1 MFERKKRSGV
11 LLCYPFEEKRL
22 SKWPAPYI
30 VQPKLD
36 GIRCRAQKMDGG
48 NFILMSSTEEILFSV
63 PHILET
69 LNENSNYL
77 PNELDGELYNHDLQF
92 ESIYSVTSRTAN
104 IHPNHEQISFHVF
117 DLPDDE
123 GTPQI
128 ERFLALDSLNQTFYN
143 TNCLVPVEYRIA
155 HNFTDVISAYVE
167 FTENN
172 YEGIIVRDHTA
183 PYIRRRSTQIMK
195 FKPKKQDAYLIVGGQ
210 EEVDKNGNPKNSL
223 GAFLCDSGDGSGETF
238 SVGSGLTQSQRR
250 QYWDNLQYL
259 ISNNFYALVEYQHIT
274 PGRKVPRF
282 PIFTSVI
289 SPEEAR
295 KYEE

>member
-11 LLCYPFEEKRL
+11 MLCYPFEEKRL
-22 SKWPAPYI
+22 DKYPPPYI

-36 GIRCRAQKMDGG
+36 GVRCRAQKMYKG
-48 NFILMSSTEEILFSV
+48 NFILMSSTEELIFSV
-63 PHILET
+63 PHILEA
-69 LNENSNYL
+69 LNAYSLYL
-77 PNELDGELYNHDLQF
+77 PEELDGELYAHDLQF
-92 ESIYSVTSRTAN
+92 ESIYSITSRTAN
-104 IHPNHEQISFHVF
+104 IHPNHEQIKFHIF
-117 DLPDDE
+117 DLPDNE

-143 TNCLVPVEYRIA
+143 TNCLIPVEYRIA
-155 HNFTDVISAYVE
+155 HNFTDVITAYAE
-167 FTENN
+167 FTDAN

-183 PYIRRRSTQIMK
+183 PYIRRRSTQVMK

-210 EEVDKNGNPKNSL
+210 EEYDKHGNPKESL

-238 SVGSGLTQSQRR
+238 SVGSGLTQSQR
-250 QYWDNLQYL
+250 QVYWNILDEI
-259 ISNNFYALVEYQHIT
+259 ISNNSYALVEYQHIT

-289 SPEEAR
+289 SPTEAK